1 MSSSSC
7 SLSCGAQAPAPAP
20 APAPRALRRRLS
32 AWWAALI
39 TPPVQPV
46 AGLDDQTL
54 RDIGLACCESLPL
67 PEPKITAGR
76 GLDYL

>member
-7 SLSCGAQAPAPAP
+7 SLSCGAQAP

-54 RDIGLACCESLPL
+54 RDIGLVCCESLPL

>member
-1 MSSSSC
+1 M
-7 SLSCGAQAPAPAP
+7 
-20 APAPRALRRRLS
+20 RRRLS

-39 TPPVQPV
+39 TPPVEPV

-67 PEPKITAGR
+67 PEPRITAGR

>member
-7 SLSCGAQAPAPAP
+7 SLSCGAQAP

>member
-7 SLSCGAQAPAPAP
+7 SLSCGAQAPVAAAP
-20 APAPRALRRRLS
+20 LSMRRRLS

>member
-7 SLSCGAQAPAPAP
+7 SLSCGAQAP

-32 AWWAALI
+32 AWWAALR

-46 AGLDDQTL
+46 VGLDDQTL

>member
-7 SLSCGAQAPAPAP
+7 SLSCAAQAPAS
-20 APAPRALRRRLS
+20 APRALRRRLS

-39 TPPVQPV
+39 TPPVEPV

>member
-1 MSSSSC
+1 MSSSSR
-7 SLSCGAQAPAPAP
+7 SLSCGAQAPAS
-20 APAPRALRRRLS
+20 APRALRRRLS

-67 PEPKITAGR
+67 PEPRITAGR

>member
-20 APAPRALRRRLS
+20 RALRRRLS
-32 AWWAALI
+32 AWRAALI

-46 AGLDDQTL
+46 AGLDEQTL

>member
-1 MSSSSC
+1 
-7 SLSCGAQAPAPAP
+7 
-20 APAPRALRRRLS
+20 LRRRLS
-32 AWWAALI
+32 AWWAALR

>member
-1 MSSSSC
+1 MSSSIS
-7 SLSCGAQAPAPAP
+7 SLSCAAQAPASAH
-20 APAPRALRRRLS
+20 APRALRGRLS
-32 AWWAALI
+32 AWWAALR
-39 TPPVQPV
+39 TPSVEPV

>member
-1 MSSSSC
+1 MSSSSS
-7 SLSCGAQAPAPAP
+7 SLSCGAQAP

-76 GLDYL
+76 GLHYL

>member
-7 SLSCGAQAPAPAP
+7 SLSCGAQAP

-46 AGLDDQTL
+46 ADLDEQTL

>member
-7 SLSCGAQAPAPAP
+7 SLSCGAQAP

-46 AGLDDQTL
+46 AGLDEQTL